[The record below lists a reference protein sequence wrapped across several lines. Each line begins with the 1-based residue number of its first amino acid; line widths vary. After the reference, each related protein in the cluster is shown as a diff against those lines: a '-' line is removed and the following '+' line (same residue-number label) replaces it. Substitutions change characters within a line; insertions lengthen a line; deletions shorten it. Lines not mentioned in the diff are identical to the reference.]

1 MKRYL
6 VVLLAVVA
14 SISLTGCVTVKK
26 VVRERVDQDVAGNQG
41 YLTGSSDI
49 AVTESRPAKRE
60 YFDIKIELPTWQEMN
75 AKPAKQDKK
84 LKPAPRKKI
93 NNDTAVTGN
102 QGYLTSAG
110 GVEED
115 LPVYKNIDND
125 VETVYEYEEVD
136 VEIVT
141 DDEVILYEEE
151 AIRPVYQEY
160 TVKSGDTLS
169 HIAKAFYNKASKW
182 TVIYEANAD
191 KLKDPSTVLP
201 GTVLIIPNLEE
212 AESKYIK

>member
-75 AKPAKQDKK
+75 ARPAKQDKK
-84 LKPAPRKKI
+84 LKPAPRKK
-93 NNDTAVTGN
+93 N
-102 QGYLTSAG
+102 Q
-110 GVEED
+110 
-115 LPVYKNIDND
+115 
-125 VETVYEYEEVD
+125 
-136 VEIVT
+136 
-141 DDEVILYEEE
+141 
-151 AIRPVYQEY
+151 
-160 TVKSGDTLS
+160 
-169 HIAKAFYNKASKW
+169 
-182 TVIYEANAD
+182 
-191 KLKDPSTVLP
+191 
-201 GTVLIIPNLEE
+201 
-212 AESKYIK
+212 